1 VEGKDLTFSRWKN
14 ETNQPLLMHPLIFIA
29 GATSLGLLFALQ
41 EWISSRF
48 WNYHVAL
55 SLLLQAWGAQ
65 YFIWGVL
72 CWILWWTLR
81 SQIYSASVKKMLLFF
96 FPLSIMVSVLEE
108 AIWVLL
114 FPRLPVGKPPMPFWQ
129 RLSFHL
135 DAELIDSLVIFWSA
149 FFLFR
154 GINYYLRFREKER
167 IAQQL
172 QSQLVLAQMR
182 ALRMQLNP
190 HFLFNTMNG
199 ISSLMRTDVGA
210 ADLMLEQ
217 LSRLLRITLH
227 RGDAQFIP
235 LSDEMEF
242 LEMYLAMQDRRF
254 SGRVKQYMHVD
265 PGVHDALVPSMI
277 LQPIVENAYAHGLS
291 RLSSNG
297 LLSIEADSHGPVL
310 RLVVTNNGVGIAP
323 AAQKNGNGFGLSNV
337 RERLLMHYGGDHT
350 FSMSQVGDDRVQ
362 VVMTLPLRFA
372 ASPTEQ
378 TTGYGA

>member
-1 VEGKDLTFSRWKN
+1 
-14 ETNQPLLMHPLIFIA
+14 MHPLIFIT
-29 GATSLGLLFALQ
+29 GTTSLGLLFALQ
-41 EWISSRF
+41 EWMDSRM
-48 WNYHVAL
+48 WNSHYKL

-72 CWILWWTLR
+72 CWIVWWTLR
-81 SQIYSASVKKMLLFF
+81 SQIYNAGLKKMLLLF
-96 FPLSIMVSVLEE
+96 FPLSILVSVMEE

-114 FPRLPVGKPPMPFWQ
+114 FPRLPMGKPPMPFLQ

-154 GINYYLRFREKER
+154 GIGYYLRYREKER

-172 QSQLVLAQMR
+172 QSQLVYAQMR

-190 HFLFNTMNG
+190 HFLFNTMNS
-199 ISSLMRTDVGA
+199 ISSLMQTDIAA

-242 LEMYLAMQDRRF
+242 IEMYLAMQDRRF
-254 SGRVKQYMHVD
+254 SGRVRQQMSVD
-265 PGVHDALVPSMI
+265 PSVHDALVPTMI

-291 RLSSNG
+291 RLSANG
-297 LLSIEADSHGPVL
+297 LLSIEAVSHGPVL
-310 RLVVTNNGVGIAP
+310 RLAVTNNGVGINPP
-323 AAQKNGNGFGLSNV
+323 AVKNGGGVGLSNV
-337 RERLLMHYGGDHT
+337 RERLLMHYGGEHT
-350 FSMSQVGDDRVQ
+350 FSMLQIDGDRVQ

>member
-1 VEGKDLTFSRWKN
+1 
-14 ETNQPLLMHPLIFIA
+14 MHPLVFIA
-29 GATSLGLLFALQ
+29 GATSLGVLFAVQ
-41 EWISSRF
+41 EWVHGRLWDYHISLGF
-48 WNYHVAL
+48 
-55 SLLLQAWGAQ
+55 LLLAWCAQ

-72 CWILWWTLR
+72 CWVGWWTLR
-81 SQIYSASVKKMLLFF
+81 SHIYNAGWKKILFAF
-96 FPLSIMVSVLEE
+96 LPLSIFVSLFEE
-108 AIWVLL
+108 CIWVSL
-114 FPRLPVGKPPMPFWQ
+114 FPQVPLGKPPMPFLR
-129 RLSFHL
+129 RLSFQL
-135 DAELIDSLVIFWSA
+135 DAELIDSIVIFWCA

-154 GINYYLRFREKER
+154 GLNYYQRFREKER
-167 IAQQL
+167 INAQL
-172 QSQLVLAQMR
+172 QTQLAQAQMR

-199 ISSLMRTDVGA
+199 ISSLMQVDVAA

-242 LEMYLAMQDRRF
+242 IEMYLAMQERRY
-254 SGRVKQYMHVD
+254 SGRVTQQVKID

-291 RLSSNG
+291 HLSANG
-297 LLSIEADSHGPVL
+297 LLSIEAVSSGPAL
-310 RLVVTNNGVGIAP
+310 RLAITNNGAGV
-323 AAQKNGNGFGLSNV
+323 AAAAKKNGSGVGLSNV
-337 RERLLMHYGGDHT
+337 KERLSMHYGSEHT
-350 FSMSQVGDDRVQ
+350 FSMSHIDGDRVV

-372 ASPTEQ
+372 ANPIEQ

>member
-1 VEGKDLTFSRWKN
+1 MWNMHLTL
-14 ETNQPLLMHPLIFIA
+14 PLLM
-29 GATSLGLLFALQ
+29 
-41 EWISSRF
+41 
-48 WNYHVAL
+48 
-55 SLLLQAWGAQ
+55 QAWGAQ
-65 YFIWGVL
+65 FFIWGVL
-72 CWILWWTLR
+72 CWIGWWTLR
-81 SQIYSASVKKMLLFF
+81 SHIYSASWKKMLFLI
-96 FPLSIMVSVLEE
+96 FPLSICVSVFEE
-108 AIWVLL
+108 AIWVFL
-114 FPRLPVGKPPMPFWQ
+114 FPHIPIGKPPMPFLR
-129 RLSFHL
+129 RLSFQL
-135 DAELIDSLVIFWSA
+135 DAELVDSMVIFWSA

-154 GINYYLRFREKER
+154 GIGYYLRFREKER
-167 IAQQL
+167 IAAQL
-172 QSQLVLAQMR
+172 QAQLVHAQIR

-199 ISSLMRTDVGA
+199 ISSLMRTDIAA

-242 LEMYLAMQDRRF
+242 IEMYLAMQDRRF
-254 SGRVKQYMHVD
+254 SGRVRQQMNVD
-265 PGVHDALVPSMI
+265 PSVHDALVPSMI

-291 RLSSNG
+291 HLSSDG
-297 LLSIEADSHGPVL
+297 LLSIEANSIGPDL
-310 RLVVTNNGVGIAP
+310 RLTVINNGVGIIP
-323 AAQKNGNGFGLSNV
+323 ASPKNGNGVGLSNV

-350 FSMSQVGDDRVQ
+350 FSMSQIDGDRVQ

>member
-1 VEGKDLTFSRWKN
+1 
-14 ETNQPLLMHPLIFIA
+14 MHPLVFIS

-41 EWISSRF
+41 EWMDSRI
-48 WNYHVAL
+48 WNSHL
-55 SLLLQAWGAQ
+55 KLGLLLEAWGAQ

-72 CWILWWTLR
+72 CWIGWWTLR
-81 SQIYSASVKKMLLFF
+81 PQIYSSGWKTILRLFV
-96 FPLSIMVSVLEE
+96 PLSLFVSVLEP

-114 FPRLPVGKPPMPFWQ
+114 FPHLPMGKPPMPFLQ
-129 RLSFHL
+129 RLSSQL

-154 GINYYLRFREKER
+154 GIGYYLRFREKER
-167 IAQQL
+167 IAAQL
-172 QSQLVLAQMR
+172 QAQLVHAQMR

-199 ISSLMRTDVGA
+199 ISSLMRTDVAA

-242 LEMYLAMQDRRF
+242 IEMYLAMQDRRF
-254 SGRVKQYMHVD
+254 AGRVRQQMNVD
-265 PGVHDALVPSMI
+265 PSVHDALVPSMI

-291 RLSSNG
+291 RLSAHG
-297 LLSIEADSHGPVL
+297 LLAIEAEPLGSAL
-310 RLVVTNNGVGIAP
+310 RLSVTNNGVGIFP
-323 AAQKNGNGFGLSNV
+323 AAPKNGNGVGLANV
-337 RERLLMHYGGDHT
+337 KERLVMHYGGEHT
-350 FSMSQVGDDRVQ
+350 FSMAQIDGDRVQ

-372 ASPTEQ
+372 ANPTEQ
-378 TTGYGA
+378 TTGYGE